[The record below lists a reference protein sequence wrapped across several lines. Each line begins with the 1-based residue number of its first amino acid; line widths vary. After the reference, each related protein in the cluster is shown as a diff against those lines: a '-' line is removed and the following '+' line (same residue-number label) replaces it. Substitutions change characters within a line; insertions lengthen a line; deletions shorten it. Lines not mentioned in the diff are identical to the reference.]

1 MIDKLGQELTAKQ
14 VFMPWLFPQRGVY
27 YDAMHQFVHTDG
39 YRLSDRVWRAAAR
52 TRNNINRLIE
62 HEVLEGTSAVRMAGM
77 LEGYLKKER
86 RGVRTRKPYG
96 SWGSYDARRLART
109 EITAAHGRATI
120 ASAAANPFVDAI
132 EWALSLHREEWKCN
146 CRENAEKDVGLG
158 AGVYPV
164 DAVPRYPDH
173 PH

>member
-1 MIDKLGQELTAKQ
+1 MIDELNAELTAEQ
-14 VFMPWLFPQRGVY
+14 VFMPWLFKQRGVF

-39 YRLSDRVWRAAAR
+39 YRLSDRVWRAAAK

-77 LEGYLKKER
+77 LEEYLKKER

-96 SWGSYDARRLART
+96 RWGSYDARRLART

-120 ASAAANPFVDAI
+120 ASAAANPFVDTI
-132 EWALSLHREEWKCN
+132 GWFLSAEHEDWDCN
-146 CRENAEKDVGLG
+146 CEENSKRDVGDG
-158 AGVYPV
+158 PGIYPV
-164 DAVPRYPDH
+164 DGVPRYPDH